1 MKKPFLLIFLSLV
14 VFTFTTEAKTLRL
27 ADFST
32 PGDSISDAAGF
43 QDAVNQLAAAGGGTL
58 MITEGVWDFDA
69 GINLTNPNDNHVSI
83 RISGNK
89 GAILRLA
96 LGPEDTFLNFSNT
109 VQAEL
114 SGLVVIPKNTGYAI
128 DGGYF
133 LKSSYTG
140 QTIIQNC
147 NFFGLWMKYDFIR
160 VSATDL
166 VVEKTIFGGNAST
179 GAQIRAVNFA
189 GVTVRDTLFLDY
201 GNFLD
206 TYYSKTPYN
215 GGDWILAQNDTMP
228 GVNALGTKAVTVV
241 NSRFDEGAPS
251 AITVINSPY
260 ADIKDVQIN
269 IPNIGGSTG
278 IKLMD
283 VLYAQVKISQFGFAG
298 VPRPA
303 ITARRSVLEVAG
315 LRFGQSVFF
324 ADLDRATKV
333 YKEKCPPCSI
343 SGESVGMDETIPAK
357 PDLKRGLPAQKKPA
371 GIRE

>member
-1 MKKPFLLIFLSLV
+1 MKKPLLLILSIAL
-14 VFTFTTEAKTLRL
+14 FTLTIQAKTLRL
-27 ADFST
+27 ADFSI
-32 PGDSISDAAGF
+32 PGDSVSDASGF
-43 QDAVNQLAAAGGGTL
+43 QNAVNELATAGGGTL
-58 MITEGVWDFDA
+58 MITEGVWDFDE
-69 GINLTNPNDNHVSI
+69 GIHLGNPSNNQVSI

-96 LGPEDTFLNFSNT
+96 LGPEDTFLEFGNS

-114 SGLVVIPKNTGYAI
+114 SGLVVIPKNMGQVI

-133 LKSSYTG
+133 LRSSNTG

-166 VVEKTIFGGNAST
+166 VVEKSIFGGNAAP

-215 GGDWILAQNDTMP
+215 GGAWIHAQNTSMP
-228 GVNALGTKAVTVV
+228 AVNALGTKAVTVM

-251 AITVINSPY
+251 AITVINAPF

-269 IPNIGGSTG
+269 IPNIAGSTG
-278 IKLMD
+278 ITLQD
-283 VLYAQVKISQFGFAG
+283 VLYAQVKMSQFGFAA

-303 ITARRSVLEVAG
+303 ITVRRSVLEVAG

-324 ADLDRATKV
+324 VDADRGTKV
-333 YKEKCPPCSI
+333 YKEKCHACAVADGTSE
-343 SGESVGMDETIPAK
+343 GETIMVEK
-357 PDLKRGLPAQKKPA
+357 PVEKRVAPGQKKQV
-371 GIRE
+371 GIKE